1 MNFCLD
7 TSVVL
12 QWFHKS
18 GELHHKEAG
27 RILDDLR
34 AGRVGISIPDMLP
47 LELLNVFIKGKG
59 LSIEEANKTLKDLF
73 EMPIKMMGIS
83 LPVLEE
89 SSKLMKEY
97 NMASYDAYFLALA
110 QYEGCQLISD
120 DRKAHGKITDGTVL
134 MLKDY

>member
-1 MNFCLD
+1 MNYVVD

-18 GELHHKEAG
+18 GELHHKEAR
-27 RILDDLR
+27 RILDDLKTDR
-34 AGRVGISIPDMLP
+34 IRISIPDMLP

-59 LSIEEANKTLKDLF
+59 LSAEEANSTLKTLF
-73 EMPIKMMGIS
+73 ELPIKIIS
-83 LPVLEE
+83 IDLPILEE

-110 QYEGCQLISD
+110 QNEECILISD
-120 DRKAHGKITDGTVL
+120 DQKAHGQIKDGSVL
-134 MLKDY
+134 MLEDY